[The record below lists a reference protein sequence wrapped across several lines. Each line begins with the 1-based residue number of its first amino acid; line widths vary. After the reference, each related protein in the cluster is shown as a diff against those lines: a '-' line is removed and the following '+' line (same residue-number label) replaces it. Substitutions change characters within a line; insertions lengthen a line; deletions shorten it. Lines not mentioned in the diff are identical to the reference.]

1 MFAFDQQF
9 FHVGI
14 RVADLETGMS
24 ELGASAGVTWAS
36 VQDRAMTVWV
46 PGDGT
51 VTLQLALTYSVEGP
65 VHLELMSGP
74 AGSIWD
80 GSEQPGI
87 HHFGY
92 WADDVGAE
100 TERLMAQGWTLE
112 LAASPPDAG
121 YGRFTYLRSPSGV
134 LVEPVATSSKPR
146 FERWWAGG
154 SLTDPIVT
162 SETEAGETGASATRI
177 SETRASQ
184 PQTSRE
190 REAVS

>member
-1 MFAFDQQF
+1 MFTFDQQF

-14 RVADLETGMS
+14 RVADLEAGMT
-24 ELGASAGVTWAS
+24 ELGVSSGVTWAS

-51 VTLQLALTYSVEGP
+51 VTIQLALTYSVEGP

-74 AGSIWD
+74 VGSIWD

-92 WADDVGAE
+92 WADDVAAE
-100 TERLMAQGWTLE
+100 TERLMAQDWTLE
-112 LAASPPDAG
+112 LAASPPDEG

-134 LVEPVATSSKPR
+134 LVEPVSTASKTR

-162 SETEAGETGASATRI
+162 SATQISQQQGLAS
-177 SETRASQ
+177 
-184 PQTSRE
+184 
-190 REAVS
+190 